1 MAQYLDLTLLSNRS
15 RIVFLLIYLFLLGS
29 HCCDYSLYLFAV
41 AALFFI
47 QKQQIR
53 SKEVAVLSLFI
64 LSVYITWIFLDKRL
78 FYDLNTAI
86 RLFSQ
91 GALIWVMYPLGA
103 SIAPLL
109 SKEKLSAER
118 VIFYVLFIFFI
129 AYTLSIAYSYMTI
142 PQDQHL
148 FPDKVVPNGMHVWFE
163 NEYSRLH
170 VLEGR
175 LISTIIAY
183 YLTFMAVLFPLLVFC
198 FQAFRER
205 KFSYFEMIVLLCL
218 SLFAIYIS
226 NEMGRRTV
234 LLLLGISF
242 VYIVTEKLAVY
253 QQYFSKKIFLLA
265 IVAMMIVISVGYY
278 FLMDTPVMQ
287 RMMQKGLS
295 DSRFGF
301 WIPGLEA
308 MWHYPFGGGH
318 GVLVGH
324 HMKLAHNTWIDIGKD
339 FGIVPFFTFLIFSL
353 MHIPYLIRIVL
364 SRHISHFLKHQMIII
379 AVSLFAIMMVEPV
392 FTSDKTFFAYGIF
405 FLGFVKHLSTIKDGS

>member
-29 HCCDYSLYLFAV
+29 HCCDYSLYLFAS
-41 AALFFI
+41 ATLFFI

-64 LSVYITWIFLDKRL
+64 LSLYITWIFMDKQL
-78 FYDLNTAI
+78 FYDVNTAI

-118 VIFYVLFIFFI
+118 VIFYILFIFFI

-170 VLEGR
+170 VLDGR

-242 VYIVTEKLAVY
+242 VYIVTAKLTLY
-253 QQYFSKKIFLLA
+253 QKHSNRKIFLLA
-265 IVAMMIVISVGYY
+265 LVAAMIVAGAGYY
-278 FLMDTPVMQ
+278 LFMDTPAMQ

-301 WIPGLEA
+301 WLPALEA

-318 GVLVGH
+318 GVFVGH

-339 FGIVPFFTFLIFSL
+339 FGIIPFVLFLIFSL
-353 MHIPYLIRIVL
+353 MHIPYLMRIAF
-364 SRHISHFLKHQMIII
+364 SRHISHFLKHQIMII
-379 AVSLFAIMMVEPV
+379 AVSLFAIMMIEPV
-392 FTSDKTFFAYGIF
+392 FTSDKTFFAYGVF
-405 FLGFVKHLSTIKDGS
+405 FLGFVKHLSTIEDES